1 MSSGMSR
8 TKGYWSSVF
17 RYGVLGLVVSGL
29 VLGAVYIAV
38 GLILQNSDTAAALAR
53 LNRYH
58 HLYVSGGPHALQMS
72 FAAPAGRE
80 SGFLRLSG
88 PHLRL
93 ILVTG
98 SGSGSGVDFPDFDTF
113 PPTLNKSWVSLQQ
126 HGGRKT
132 WTVVSTQLA
141 DGNVLQLG
149 IDSSKTL
156 ALRRRIGR
164 IIIILGLFFAPLS
177 FVPAWYQAG
186 RNRKRITGLR
196 RVIEAAAEGRET
208 KTAAPAPAMAAMEEE
223 ARLVEAVQRLLSRH
237 ERLVREL
244 QESMD
249 NVAHDLRTP
258 MTRLRT
264 MAEYG
269 LQETGDSGRLREA
282 LADCLEE
289 SERVLAMLNTMLSVA
304 EAEAET
310 VVLDLQPVDLG
321 ATIADVVDLYE
332 IIAEEKNIALEFAAP
347 APAPVTIRADR
358 ALIGQVWAN
367 LVDNA
372 VKYGS
377 TRVEITLAEKNGMAE
392 VRVRDNGMGISAA
405 EIDRIWERLFR
416 GDRSRSRQGLGLGLT
431 LVKAMV
437 TAHRGTIEVASELGQ
452 GTVFTVRL
460 PLAPE
465 QKNKA

>member
-17 RYGVLGLVVSGL
+17 RYGCLGLVVSGL
-29 VLGAVYIAV
+29 VLGAVYLAV
-38 GLILQNSDTAAALAR
+38 GLILQHSDTTAALVR
-53 LNRYH
+53 LSRYRY
-58 HLYVSGGPHALQMS
+58 LYASGGPHALQMS

-98 SGSGSGVDFPDFDTF
+98 SGAGSGVDFPDFDTF
-113 PPTLNKSWVSLQQ
+113 PPTLNRSWVSLQQ
-126 HGGRKT
+126 HGGKET
-132 WTVVSTQLA
+132 WTVVSTQLS

-156 ALRRRIGR
+156 ELRRRLGN
-164 IIIILGLFFAPLS
+164 IIIILGLFLAPLS
-177 FVPAWYQAG
+177 FIPAWYQAA
-186 RNRKRITGLR
+186 RNRKKMIRLR
-196 RVIEAAAEGRET
+196 RLIEAAAEGRET
-208 KTAAPAPAMAAMEEE
+208 AAPLPDVATTEE
-223 ARLVEAVQRLLSRH
+223 AQLVEAVQRLLCRH

-269 LQETGDSGRLREA
+269 LQETGESGRLREA

-304 EAEAET
+304 EAEAAT
-310 VVLDLQPVDLG
+310 IVLDLQPVDPG
-321 ATIADVVDLYE
+321 ETIADVVDLYG

-347 APAPVTIRADR
+347 APVTIMADR
-358 ALIGQVWAN
+358 ARIGQVWAN

-377 TRVEITLAEKNGMAE
+377 TRVKITLAEKNDMAE
-392 VRVRDNGMGISAA
+392 VRVEDNGMGISAA

-437 TAHRGTIEVASELGQ
+437 LAHRGTIEVASKLGQ

-460 PLAPE
+460 PLADR
-465 QKNKA
+465 